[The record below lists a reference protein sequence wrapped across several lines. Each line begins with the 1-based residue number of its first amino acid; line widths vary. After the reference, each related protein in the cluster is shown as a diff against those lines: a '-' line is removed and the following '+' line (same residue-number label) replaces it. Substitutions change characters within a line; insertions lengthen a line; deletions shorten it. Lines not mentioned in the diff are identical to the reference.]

1 MSLAGQP
8 LLIPF
13 GRQWSSCKVIGS
25 HSQGIHL
32 LDPVASELKAE
43 LCLAQP
49 LDLMQGTI

>member
-1 MSLAGQP
+1 MSLVGQP

-25 HSQGIHL
+25 YSQGIHI
-32 LDPVASELKAE
+32 LDAVAKELKAE

-49 LDLMQGTI
+49 LDLTHGTI